1 MTDCEWRRAAD
12 YGLTAGSGASY
23 VQGDTAL
30 DARAGNV
37 VALWITG
44 LRYAMLVCTSFST
57 GLRAYLRMSRVLE
70 RRSFCN
76 DRFDTVFSLQI
87 PSLGLH
93 ANLTENAKCAFT
105 LSYVLRAACRR

>member
-1 MTDCEWRRAAD
+1 M
-12 YGLTAGSGASY
+12 
-23 VQGDTAL
+23 
-30 DARAGNV
+30 
-37 VALWITG
+37 I
-44 LRYAMLVCTSFST
+44 RYAIHITAFRFQASWHDVIPHCLTYLCTSFST